1 MVDAAK
7 AAIVPVRGYV
17 SCVTDCPYDGSVAP
31 TAVASVAREMMALG
45 CYEISLGD
53 AIGVGTPKKVALM
66 LDAVLKEVDA
76 DKLAGHFHDTN
87 GQALG
92 NIEVALEHG
101 LRVFDAS
108 VGGLGGCPYA
118 PGAAGNVATEAVVE
132 LLEAKG
138 FSTGVDREKLDAAA
152 AFARSLSGNA

>member
-7 AAIVPVRGYV
+7 EANIPVRGYV
-17 SCVTDCPYDGSVAP
+17 SCVTDCPYDGVVAP
-31 TAVASVAREMMALG
+31 TAVASVAKEMLALG

-53 AIGVGTPKKVALM
+53 TIGIGTPKKVALM
-66 LDAVLKEVDA
+66 LEAVLKDVDA
-76 DKLAGHFHDTN
+76 DRLAGHFHDTN
-87 GQALG
+87 AQALA

-118 PGAAGNVATEAVVE
+118 QVQPGM
-132 LLEAKG
+132 LLP
-138 FSTGVDREKLDAAA
+138 RKL
-152 AFARSLSGNA
+152 L